1 MKKLSSEN
9 LVGAADRGRR
19 VRTDDT
25 VQLLIVI
32 GQSGSGHSTALNI
45 MEDAGFTAVDNLP
58 LALMDQL
65 VALSVETENKKLAI
79 GVDLRTA
86 GFDPEA
92 VIRLVTNL
100 KSAMRDRC
108 QVVLIKA
115 STEELLRRYKTTR
128 RRHPLAEL
136 VDSLEEAIEKDSL
149 SLTSIAH
156 LADIQI
162 DSTGRKPD
170 EFRKELLSR
179 LGLRNLDDVFLT
191 IQSFSYKKGL
201 PESADYVFDMR
212 FLNNPHW
219 QSDLRERTGLDE
231 AVRLFVEADPL
242 FSSFMERVTGLI
254 GETLPSQT
262 GDGRP
267 NVTVAFGCTGGKHR
281 SVVSAQW
288 FARWAKAK
296 ALPVSV
302 YHREVC

>member
-9 LVGAADRGRR
+9 LLGAADRGGRIS
-19 VRTDDT
+19 TDDT
-25 VQLLIVI
+25 VQLVIVI

-45 MEDAGFTAVDNLP
+45 MEDANFTAVDNLP

-65 VALSVETENKKLAI
+65 VALSVETENTKLAI

-86 GFDPEA
+86 GFDPMA

-100 KSAMRDRC
+100 KSAMHDRC

-128 RRHPLAEL
+128 RRHPLAEQ

-149 SLTSIAH
+149 SLSSISH

-162 DSTGRKPD
+162 DSTGRAPD
-170 EFRKELLSR
+170 EFRKELLAR
-179 LGLRNLDDVFLT
+179 LQLPSQDDVLLT
-191 IQSFSYKKGL
+191 IESFSYKKGL
-201 PESADYVFDMR
+201 PASADYVFDMR

-219 QSDLRERTGLDE
+219 QVNLREKTGLEE
-231 AVRLFVEADPL
+231 AVQSFVEGDPL

-254 GETLPSQT
+254 EETLPSQT
-262 GDGRP
+262 GDSRP
-267 NVTVAFGCTGGKHR
+267 NITVAFGCTGGKHR

-288 FARWAKAK
+288 FGRWAKAK
-296 ALPVSV
+296 GLPVSV
-302 YHREVC
+302 HHREVS